1 MRKFILQR
9 LASIVVT
16 LWLLATIVF
25 MLVSVLPAPKED
37 VAAFNA
43 QLGTDKPLFEQ
54 YVKSMKR
61 VFTLDFGTSY
71 QTRSSVSDIIFPA
84 LGRSGKLAVLAFI
97 FTIPISIF
105 AGIYAA
111 RRKDKLA
118 DRVIVNAGLAS
129 SSIPE
134 FVTAAVLLAVF
145 AVELGWGKAFANPP
159 DGTSLFGQLEYLWLP
174 AMAMAIAYFG
184 YIARMTR
191 AGVITAL
198 NADYTRTA
206 TMKGM
211 SSSQVMRRHN
221 LRNALA
227 PTITVISVQIG
238 YLIGAVIGVD
248 GRRDAGRRGRARRA
262 GAAGRRAA
270 GGHRLHAVH
279 LARRPS
285 HRLPQSSGTSG
296 DHTMSDLEQPPADP
310 DEVISSPGIDMF
322 VPGHAPTNAPLNER
336 KQARRENWRLIRRRP
351 AFLFGVFILTVWV
364 ICALL
369 GERITPHDPL
379 DFRAGSH
386 LSPRWEFPFGT
397 DATGRDV
404 LSRVMAGAR
413 DVLRIAPLAAFLGVL
428 FGVILGMLMGYLRGW
443 FDTVASRIVEA
454 FLALPVVLIAL
465 LAVTTLGSS
474 SWVVT
479 GVVAALFTPIVAR
492 TVRSAV
498 LAERDLDYVTSA
510 RLRGECCPT

>member
-1 MRKFILQR
+1 VRKFILQR

-25 MLVSVLPAPKED
+25 MLVSVLPGDVGRKVLGPTAPKED

-43 QLGTDKPLFEQ
+43 QLGTDQPLFEQ

-84 LGRSGKLAVLAFI
+84 RWAFGKLAVLAFI

-105 AGIYAA
+105 AGIS
-111 RRKDKLA
+111 RFSPRDKLA
-118 DRVIVNAGLAS
+118 SRHRQRRSRIVID
-129 SSIPE
+129 PE

-211 SSSQVMRRHN
+211 SSSQVMRRHI

-238 YLIGAVIGVD
+238 YLIGAVIGVERVFNYS
-248 GRRDAGRRGRARRA
+248 GLGSTML
-262 GAAGRRAA
+262 GAVGAHDVPVLQG
-270 GGHRLHAVH
+270 AVLLVGIVYMLSTL
-279 LARRPS
+279 LA
-285 HRLPQSSGTSG
+285 
-296 DHTMSDLEQPPADP
+296 DL
-310 DEVISSPGIDMF
+310 
-322 VPGHAPTNAPLNER
+322 
-336 KQARRENWRLIRRRP
+336 LI
-351 AFLFGVFILTVWV
+351 AFLN
-364 ICALL
+364 
-369 GERITPHDPL
+369 
-379 DFRAGSH
+379 
-386 LSPRWEFPFGT
+386 PRVRLE
-397 DATGRDV
+397 
-404 LSRVMAGAR
+404 
-413 DVLRIAPLAAFLGVL
+413 
-428 FGVILGMLMGYLRGW
+428 
-443 FDTVASRIVEA
+443 
-454 FLALPVVLIAL
+454 
-465 LAVTTLGSS
+465 TT
-474 SWVVT
+474 
-479 GVVAALFTPIVAR
+479 R
-492 TVRSAV
+492 
-498 LAERDLDYVTSA
+498 
-510 RLRGECCPT
+510 